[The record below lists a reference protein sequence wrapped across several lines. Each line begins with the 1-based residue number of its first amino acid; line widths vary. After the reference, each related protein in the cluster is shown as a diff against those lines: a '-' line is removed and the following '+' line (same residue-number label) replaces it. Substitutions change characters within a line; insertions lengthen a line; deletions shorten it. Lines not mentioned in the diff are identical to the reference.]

1 MIRTFLRQVAFR
13 HGRLVGLYRRFCRP
27 DGNEWAE
34 FHRARGT
41 FHSMGEHCSIQLDA
55 NLTDP
60 KYLRLGSNVRLS
72 SCTVFG
78 HDGSV
83 NMLNRAYGLKLDR
96 VGKVD
101 IRDNVYVG
109 YRAVVLPGV
118 TIGPDAIVAAGAL
131 VTRDVPPGTVV
142 AGVPA
147 KVVGTVE
154 ETVNRLKGQ
163 MADWPWTH
171 LVEAR
176 GERYDPEEEAEIQ
189 RLRLE
194 YFWGRGG
201 AQ

>member
-1 MIRTFLRQVAFR
+1 
-13 HGRLVGLYRRFCRP
+13 
-27 DGNEWAE
+27 
-34 FHRARGT
+34 
-41 FHSMGEHCSIQLDA
+41 
-55 NLTDP
+55 
-60 KYLRLGSNVRLS
+60 
-72 SCTVFG
+72 
-78 HDGSV
+78 
-83 NMLNRAYGLKLDR
+83 MLNRAYGLKLDR

-109 YRAVVLPGV
+109 YRAIVLPGV

-154 ETVNRLKGQ
+154 ETVKRLQGQ
-163 MADWPWTH
+163 MAGWPWAH

-176 GERYDPEEEAEIQ
+176 GERYDPAEETEIH

-194 YFWGRGG
+194 YFWGREGG
-201 AQ
+201 Q